1 MCTYFGGHRPGVVL
15 WQLRQPGAQRSSL
28 GAKRTVLMTAHEA
41 GKSQK
46 QITAPAEAGKPWEA
60 MGSLHVVRPF
70 WIVPHLSATLGL

>member
-60 MGSLHVVRPF
+60 MGSHGKPWEAF
-70 WIVPHLSATLGL
+70 MW